1 MPNGFDGSVVDA
13 SDVLAAAAALE
24 RDGQLLQA
32 IRLLVDSNRHARD
45 ALVEER
51 LVALRLAAFDS
62 LDRTRPDGAPPD
74 VHAELPPGPLR
85 EVDVHDLTQASLRSA
100 MASNGCVM
108 IPGLITP
115 DRAAELARGIDR
127 VFAGFDER
135 AAGDADTDSSPWYVP
150 FAPPA
155 GRYRV
160 GDRNKWVR
168 ASGAVWTVESPRML
182 FELCDLLD
190 ESGIG
195 DLVTEYLGERPAL
208 SANKCTLR
216 RVPIDT
222 STNWHQDGAFLGTE
236 VRSVNLWLVLSDCG
250 AESPGLEIVPRR
262 LDTVLPTG
270 TDGALFPWS
279 VAPDVVSTAA
289 GDTALLCRDFRAGD
303 ALLFDHM
310 LLHRTAVR
318 PNMTRERYAM
328 ETWLFAPSTY
338 PDGQI
343 PLVY

>member
-1 MPNGFDGSVVDA
+1 MPNGLDSSVFEPA
-13 SDVLAAAAALE
+13 EVLAAASVLE
-24 RDGQLLQA
+24 LENRPREA
-32 IRLLVDSNRHARD
+32 IQLLVDANRRTRHA
-45 ALVEER
+45 LFEER
-51 LVALRLAAFDS
+51 LVSLRVAAFEG
-62 LDRTRPDGAPPD
+62 LDRTRPSRVPPS
-74 VHAELPPGPLR
+74 VTAELPPGPLR
-85 EVDVHDLTQASLRSA
+85 EVSADELTPETLRA
-100 MASNGCVM
+100 GLARNGCVM
-108 IPGLITP
+108 VPGLISSS
-115 DRAAELARGIDR
+115 RAADLARGIDR
-127 VFAGFDER
+127 VFAGFDQQ
-135 AAGDADTDSSPWYVP
+135 AAGTAGGETSPWYVP
-150 FAPPA
+150 FTPPT

-182 FELCDLLD
+182 FELCELLD
-190 ESGIG
+190 DTGIG
-195 DLVTEYLGERPAL
+195 NLVSAHLGERPAL

-216 RVPIDT
+216 RVPVDT
-222 STNWHQDGAFLGTE
+222 STNWHQDGAFLGGD

-250 AESPGLEIVPRR
+250 ADSPGLEILPRR

-270 TDGALFPWS
+270 TEGAFFPWS
-279 VAPDVVSTAA
+279 VSPEIVREAA
-289 GDTALLCRDFRAGD
+289 GDTAVLTRDFRAGD

-328 ETWLFAPSTY
+328 ETWLFAPSSY